1 MTSCGQVTTQPA
13 HPVHSPVVMTSWYS
27 SFHCAV
33 QRSALAGTASVT
45 VMLRPYASHRIA
57 ALFARSDAHKTIDLG
72 DPDLAVADLA
82 GLGGIA
88 NRVDHAVGGVV
99 VDDQLDAHL
108 RHVVDV
114 VLGPAV
120 GLGVPALATE
130 SAGLADCHP
139 LHAHRFQG

>member
-13 HPVHSPVVMTSWYS
+13 QPVHSPVVMTSSYS

-33 QRSALAGTASVT
+33 QRSALAGGCFGHGHVCDLY
-45 VMLRPYASHRIA
+45 VSHRVA
-57 ALFARSDAHKTIDLG
+57 ALFARADAHETIDLG

-88 NRVDHAVGGVV
+88 NRVDDAVGGVV

-108 RHVVDV
+108 RHVVDD

-120 GLGVPALATE
+120 GLGCGRLGDRSRAP
-130 SAGLADCHP
+130 
-139 LHAHRFQG
+139 R